1 MEKLQYLLWPP
12 GGRAPEDLRKEL
24 LDGVAP
30 RLLDLGAR
38 GLAMNIADEHAAV
51 PPPVAP
57 PEGEAPVGATVS
69 IWLDC
74 LDSRGP
80 FEELLRGASER
91 LAGYLVTESLY
102 TDYGD
107 NSFAPPRSWPDGER
121 SPGLSVVT
129 LLEKPDR
136 LSYAEWVA
144 HWHGVQSPVSA
155 AMQPRTRYVRNAVAR
170 SVTAEAPPYLGIVEE
185 CWPSADHVTDPMLF
199 YCAEGSK
206 ETLRRN
212 IERMLE
218 SVTAF
223 LDLDRIR
230 TMTMS
235 EYLLRS
241 WSADG

>member
-1 MEKLQYLLWPP
+1 MEKLQYLLWSPA
-12 GGRAPEDLRKEL
+12 GRAPEALRKEL

-30 RLLDLGAR
+30 QLLELGAH

-51 PPPVAP
+51 PPPVAAP
-57 PEGEAPVGATVS
+57 AGEAQVDATVS

-74 LDSRGP
+74 LDSRAP
-80 FEELLRGASER
+80 FEDVLRGASQR

-107 NSFAPPRSWPDGER
+107 NRFAPPRSWPDGDR

-136 LSYAEWVA
+136 LSYDEWVA

-170 SVTAEAPPYLGIVEE
+170 AVTAEAPPVLGIVEE
-185 CWPSADHVTDPMLF
+185 CWPSAEHLTDPMLF
-199 YCAEGSK
+199 YCADGSK

-212 IERMLE
+212 VERMLE

-241 WSADG
+241 LRTHG